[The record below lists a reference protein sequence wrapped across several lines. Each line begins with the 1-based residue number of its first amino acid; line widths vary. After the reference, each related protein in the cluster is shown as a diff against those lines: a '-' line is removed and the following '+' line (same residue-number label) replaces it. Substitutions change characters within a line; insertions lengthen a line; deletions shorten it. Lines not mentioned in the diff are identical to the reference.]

1 MESDFIRTLKQRC
14 SKAEEHLA
22 SSLKKLRTGRANPAL
37 IEDITVNYYGAQ
49 TPLKQ
54 IAHISVLDARTL
66 SVQVYDAQAVVEVD
80 NAIRASGLGLNP
92 QRDGSVLRI
101 PLPTMTE
108 ERRKELLKKASQLV
122 EEVKVEIRRFRKETL
137 AEIKEHVAAEDER
150 KRLEKDVQKVI
161 DEFEDRFDQLL
172 SKKEA
177 EILES

>member
-1 MESDFIRTLKQRC
+1 MESDFIKSLRQKC
-14 SKAEEHLA
+14 AKAEEFLI

-37 IEDITVNYYGAQ
+37 IEDVTVNYYGAQ

-54 IAHISVLDARTL
+54 LAHISALDARTL
-66 SVQVYDAQAVVEVD
+66 GVQVYDAQAVNEIE

-92 QRDGSVLRI
+92 QRDGAFLRI

-108 ERRKELLKKASQLV
+108 ERRKELLKKASQQV

-137 AEIKEHVAAEDER
+137 AEIKEKISAEDDR

-161 DEFEDRFDQLL
+161 DEFEERFEQLL
-172 SKKEA
+172 KKKEV
-177 EILES
+177 EILEG